1 MERGDA
7 WYSNFPDPRSQPR
20 SMTDEQVA
28 TLVKDPEKRGGRDYI
43 IVDVRRTDFE
53 VADLPAIPIGVEG

>member
-1 MERGDA
+1 MERGDP
-7 WYSNFPDPRSQPR
+7 WYSNFPDPRSKPR

-28 TLVKDPEKRGGRDYI
+28 TLVKDPEKRVGRDYI

-53 VADLPAIPIGVEG
+53 VAHSPTIPIGVEG